1 MTETER
7 KIKMKKLAVSL
18 AALTFCAML
27 AGCSGKNDNASS
39 ETTVAE
45 TTLSDTMTEETSS
58 EETSSEEASEETSEE
73 TSESEEASGDSAE
86 AGSLKDIAEKLI
98 EAHRDDLPDL
108 ELSEDNEFNKEFF
121 LLDADNANYEDM
133 VIYNCPMSAVMS
145 EIIIIKAADG
155 QIDAVKADLEARQKK
170 AQEQDAFY
178 PDDIDAANASIVGTK
193 GNYAYFLLAF
203 DVAPELEKTLNDL
216 LPE

>member
-58 EETSSEEASEETSEE
+58 EETSEEASEETSE
-73 TSESEEASGDSAE
+73 SEETSGDSAE

-98 EAHRDDLPDL
+98 EAHKDDLPDL
-108 ELSEDNEFNKEFF
+108 ELNEDNEFNKEFF

>member
-1 MTETER
+1 
-7 KIKMKKLAVSL
+7 MKKLAVSL

-39 ETTVAE
+39 GTTAAD

-58 EETSSEEASEETSEE
+58 EETTEETSAETSEE
-73 TSESEEASGDSAE
+73 TSESDEAPGGSAE
-86 AGSLKDIAEKLI
+86 AGSLRDIAEKLI
-98 EAHRDDLPDL
+98 ESHKDDLPAL
-108 ELSEDNEFNKEFF
+108 TLNEDNEFNKEFF
-121 LLDADNANYEDM
+121 LLDADNENYEDM
-133 VIYNCPMSAVMS
+133 VIYSCPMSAVMS

-155 QIDAVKADLEARQKK
+155 QVDSVKADLEERQKK

-178 PDDIDAANASIVGTK
+178 PDDVDAANASIVGTR
-193 GNYAYFLLAF
+193 GNYVYFLLAS
-203 DVAPELEKTLNDL
+203 DVAPELEKTLSDL